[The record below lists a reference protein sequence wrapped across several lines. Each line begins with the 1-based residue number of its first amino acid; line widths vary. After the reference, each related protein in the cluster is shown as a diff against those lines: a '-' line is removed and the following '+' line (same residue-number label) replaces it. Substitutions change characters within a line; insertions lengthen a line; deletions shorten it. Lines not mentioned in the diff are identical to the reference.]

1 VINEESG
8 ERDVR
13 TEEQSKLLHLDSLF
27 ISSWFLP
34 CESGDL
40 LGR

>member
-1 VINEESG
+1 MINEENG

-13 TEEQSKLLHLDSLF
+13 IEEKSKSLHLDSLF